1 VIDSFLQRSHGRR
14 VGAVLSATVLSLT
27 GFAAIDA
34 PHARAAVTT
43 VGNVTPVPPA
53 GGGNISQT
61 LFVGDSSFGQLAV
74 TAGSPISIIGANN
87 AIFGDDAKVT
97 GVGAFSGF
105 NANLTIGK
113 DLILG
118 NGGSGSL
125 SVGGLSRVTAAEN
138 IILGLADGSSGRLF
152 VNDLGTVVEA
162 LDNFFVGLNGTALVQ
177 VLSGGR
183 VFGEMTTIG
192 DLATAD
198 GTVTVSGNDSLWLQ
212 TSTMTVG
219 DAGRGFLQVVNQAR
233 METTSTS
240 IGVAATGVGSATV
253 SGQGSVWE
261 IVGTMT
267 VGASGQGS
275 MNISEGGRLNNTGV
289 TRIASL
295 AGSEGTAL
303 ISGVGS
309 VWNTGTSLTVGEVGT
324 GILRNIAGGRVNAGN
339 TILGSAAGSR
349 GELVVDGTGTI
360 LDITGTL
367 DVGNVATAEALLTV
381 SSGGVA
387 NVSGL
392 GRVAAGGEIFM
403 VGGRLNVAGGLT
415 NQGLVQGTG
424 RINGAVTNSGIGEI
438 RTHANN
444 LITLGNTLANTGLVH
459 LDGGEIDVLG
469 ASTNTGDIDA
479 RDAVIRFGG
488 GLTNSPGGQLA
499 IVGGAVDIMGAVSNQ
514 PNAEIIVGGDA
525 HAVFHDAVSGNGGF
539 HIIQGADVLM
549 LENLS
554 LGASSLLSF
563 QLNDETLDEEASPL
577 EVIGQAT
584 LSGQLK
590 VQLVDDYA
598 PQLGDS
604 FDLLTAAGGLT
615 GTFGTQALPALG
627 AGLQWDVDY
636 SLSSVTLSVVSGPGS
651 FPADFDGDG
660 DVDGND
666 LTEWRNDYGK
676 QPNAIKGDGDADGD
690 GDVDGTDFLSWQR
703 GVGSG
708 VPAAPAVG
716 AVPEPST
723 VVLLAAAMVG
733 MAGPTRRRPHRL
745 SGAPRVS

>member
-1 VIDSFLQRSHGRR
+1 MISSFSQRSNRWR
-14 VGAVLSATVLSLT
+14 IVVAVLSAAALSLT
-27 GFAAIDA
+27 GFAPIGL
-34 PHARAAVTT
+34 PHAQAAVTI

-53 GGGNISQT
+53 GGGNLNQS
-61 LFVGDSSFGQLAV
+61 LLVGDSSFGQLAV
-74 TAGSPISIIGANN
+74 TAGSPISVIGANN
-87 AIFGDDAKVT
+87 VVFGDDAKVT
-97 GVGAFSGF
+97 GVGALTGF

-118 NGGSGSL
+118 NNGSGSL
-125 SVGGLSRVTAAEN
+125 SVAGLSRVTAAEN
-138 IILGLADGSSGRLF
+138 IILGLNDGSSGRLF
-152 VNDLGTVVEA
+152 VNDLGTIVEA

-192 DLATAD
+192 DLVTAD
-198 GTVTVSGNDSLWLQ
+198 GTVTVSGNDSMWLQ

-233 METTSTS
+233 METTNTT
-240 IGVAATGVGSATV
+240 IGFAATGVGSATV

-261 IVGTMT
+261 IAGTMT

-275 MNISEGGRLNNTGV
+275 INVSEGGRLNNTGV

-303 ISGVGS
+303 VSGVNS
-309 VWNTGTSLTVGEVGT
+309 VWNTGTSLTVGDVGT
-324 GILRNIAGGRVNAGN
+324 GILRMIAGGRVNAGN
-339 TILGSAAGSR
+339 TIIGATAGSR

-367 DVGNVATAEALLTV
+367 DVGNVATAEALLTI

-392 GRVAAGGEIFM
+392 GRVAAGGEIFL
-403 VGGRLNVAGGLT
+403 VGGRLKVAGGLS

-424 RINGAVTNSGIGEI
+424 RINGAFANSANGEI

-444 LITLGNTLANTGLVH
+444 LITLGNTLVNTGLVH

-469 ASTNTGDIDA
+469 ATTNTGDIDA

-488 GLTNSPGGQLA
+488 GLSNNAGGQLA
-499 IVGGAVDIMGAVSNQ
+499 IVGGAVDVMGNVT
-514 PNAEIIVGGDA
+514 NALNGQIVVGGEA
-525 HAVFHDAVSGNGGF
+525 HAVFHDTLTNNGQL
-539 HIIQGADVLM
+539 HIMPGADVLM

-554 LGASSLLSF
+554 FGASSLLNF
-563 QLNDETLDEEASPL
+563 QLNGDVPEEELSPV
-577 EVIGQAT
+577 EVTGQAT

-590 VQLVDDYA
+590 VQLVGGYT

-604 FDLLTAAGGLT
+604 YDLMNVTGGLT
-615 GTFGTQALPALG
+615 GTFGTETLPALG

-636 SLSSVTLSVVSGPGS
+636 TPSSLTLSVVSGPGN
-651 FPADFDGDG
+651 FPSDFDGDG

-666 LTEWRNDYGK
+666 LTRWKNDFGK
-676 QPNAIKGDGDADGD
+676 STGAIKGEGDADGD
-690 GDVDGTDFLSWQR
+690 GDVDGSDFLSWQR
-703 GVGSG
+703 QLGNG

-716 AVPEPST
+716 AVPEPSS
-723 VVLLAAAMVG
+723 VVLLAAAM
-733 MAGPTRRRPHRL
+733 AGLAVPARRR
-745 SGAPRVS
+745 VS